1 MKRNTFTAILVLALV
16 LIMGTALVSCK
27 NEPKLPIAPMEIVDH
42 VVDETFYSFLTCKK
56 YIDAEAAGTMTP
68 EEIDSKMEAALK
80 ETYANHWKLEEEN
93 VSSTVDVEKGSIVA
107 DVHDVVDNINDI
119 DFTFNDIKWDAT
131 EKESCGSFEISAKGR
146 FDGATFTMKVKGT
159 FDFTKDGGEIV
170 YSSVTYLGKEY
181 DVQRFN
187 DRIW

>member
-27 NEPKLPIAPMEIVDH
+27 NEPKLPIAPLETVDH
-42 VVDETFYSFLTCKK
+42 VVDETLLSFLTCIK
-56 YIDAEAAGTMTP
+56 YIDDVAKGPMDP
-68 EEIDSKMEAALK
+68 QEIATEMENGLISSY
-80 ETYANHWKLEEEN
+80 EIEWELEEGS
-93 VSSTVDVEKGSIVA
+93 VSSTVDVETGSIVA
-107 DVHDVVDNINDI
+107 DVHDVDNINDR

-131 EKESCGSFEISAKGR
+131 EKASCGSFEISAKGR
-146 FDGATFTMKVKGT
+146 FNGATFTMTVKGT
-159 FDFTKDGGEIV
+159 FDFAKDDGEIV

-187 DRIW
+187 EKIW